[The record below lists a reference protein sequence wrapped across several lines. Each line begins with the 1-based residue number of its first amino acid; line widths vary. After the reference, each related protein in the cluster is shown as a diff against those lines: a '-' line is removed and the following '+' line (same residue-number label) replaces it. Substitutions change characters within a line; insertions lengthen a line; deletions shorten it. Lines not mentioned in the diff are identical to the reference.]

1 MYQRIEEKYKK
12 TSEIKKSDIFILIDF
27 LIILIIS
34 YIFKE
39 YHLFIFIVLLIGI
52 IIFYLYMGIKIGY
65 SFNKNNVT
73 NWLSLK
79 KTFLDYRNFIHD
91 YDQKLIEQILQD
103 ENITKK
109 DEVKII
115 IEHYKDKANN
125 EKLDLNF
132 WTIFSIILV
141 VFFEIINR
149 LDISIEQ
156 VLAYLIITIVL
167 FVIYYFC
174 VKQLIDFVSNIQK
187 RKQLYSSLEE
197 KITELYV
204 YKYKKKKR

>member
-12 TSEIKKSDIFILIDF
+12 TSEIKKFDTFILIDF

-115 IEHYKDKANN
+115 IEHYKYKANN

-141 VFFEIINR
+141 VFFEITNR
-149 LDISIEQ
+149 LDVSIEQ

-174 VKQLIDFVSNIQK
+174 VKHLIDFVSIIQK
-187 RKQLYSSLEE
+187 RKQLYSNLEE
-197 KITELYV
+197 RITELYI
-204 YKYKKKKR
+204 YKYKKVKR

>member
-12 TSEIKKSDIFILIDF
+12 TSEIKKFDTFILIVF
-27 LIILIIS
+27 LIVLIIS

-39 YHLFIFIVLLIGI
+39 HYLFIVIVLLIGI

-79 KTFLDYRNFIHD
+79 KTFLDYKNFIHD

-103 ENITKK
+103 ENIITK

-115 IEHYKDKANN
+115 IEHYKDKSNN

-149 LDISIEQ
+149 LDVSIEQ

-174 VKQLIDFVSNIQK
+174 VKQLIDFVSIIQK

-197 KITELYV
+197 KITELYI
-204 YKYKKKKR
+204 YKYKKVKR